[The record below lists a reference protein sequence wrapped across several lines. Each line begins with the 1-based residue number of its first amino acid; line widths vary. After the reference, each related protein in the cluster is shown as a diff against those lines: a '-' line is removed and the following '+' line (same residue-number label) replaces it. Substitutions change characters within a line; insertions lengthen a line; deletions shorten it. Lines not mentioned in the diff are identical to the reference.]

1 MNTRWQR
8 EDQPLLALASAVVA
22 PTSLIGGWTVAASL
36 QPGRFDARHETI
48 SALAALDTPH
58 RWVMTAALVVTGI
71 AHIVT
76 AAALPQAR
84 RPGRIALAAAGLA
97 TLAVVVFPLPSHDTA
112 SAAHTTAATVAF
124 TLLGVWPALAAS
136 RSASPVQRPRVAW
149 PASGVLVAL
158 ALWVGWALTQLSP
171 SLGLIERLAA
181 GGQSL
186 WPLVAATSAWW
197 AAGRPLGSSL
207 FRHATAWVVLFA
219 ACCLGGTAATI
230 ALPTTAETRHYEASL
245 TLSLN
250 PVESSHLRA
259 STVFGDIVVQFSG
272 LAPGIDAH
280 PQVKASIAEVLS
292 RRGASIHALEPGPLE
307 LGAAIRD
314 ASIGLGFRFA
324 LGGVVT
330 AAVAAGLYAGWHR
343 RRPSSRLFAVAALA
357 WLSACAVTGVA
368 IWQTYQPG
376 RQTTFRTTGVLGT
389 IQRNASILS
398 DVEERS
404 AQAAPYLRNLLALSS
419 ALQDKYAPT
428 PIDTPTAARILL
440 VSDIHAGNQYPLMR
454 TIVREEHI
462 DAVIDAGDLV
472 NLGPPTEAEAAGI
485 FEGIR
490 SLGVPYL
497 FVKGNHDANTD
508 TDTALLDRM
517 AKVPNVVLL
526 QPDQA
531 TYQTIVLNG
540 IRINGFNDPRW
551 FGDDNRDSAGK
562 QKPATDAYLRTFA
575 HREVPDIV
583 VSHEPAAVRPIS
595 RAAIVVNGHIHSTD
609 LEGHR
614 IQVGTFT
621 GGGPLSHFIE
631 GQGEEL
637 TGQPSAFDILTFG
650 QDCRLT
656 SLARYQFRNVIEGRP
671 AYDDVSLVNGSR
683 IATPPAPGTPAR
695 TCGPDQGIERITVP
709 LVALPQAQ

>member
-1 MNTRWQR
+1 VSTRWHT
-8 EDQPLLALASAVVA
+8 EDQPLLALASAAVA
-22 PTSLIGGWTVAASL
+22 PTSLIGGWSIAASM
-36 QPGRFDARHETI
+36 QPGRFDARRETI

-58 RWVMTAALVVTGI
+58 RWVMTAALVVTGL
-71 AHIVT
+71 AHVVT
-76 AAALPQAR
+76 ATALPEAR
-84 RPGRIALAAAGLA
+84 RAGRIALAAAGLA
-97 TLAVVVFPLPSHDTA
+97 TLAVAAFPLPSHDTT
-112 SAAHTTAATVAF
+112 SVAHTTAAVLAF
-124 TLLGVWPALAAS
+124 ALLGVWPALAAS
-136 RSASPVQRPRVAW
+136 QTASPAQRPRVAW
-149 PASGVLVAL
+149 PASAVLVVL
-158 ALWVGWALTQLSP
+158 ALWVGWLLTQLSAN
-171 SLGLIERLAA
+171 LGLVERLAA
-181 GGQSL
+181 GAQSL

-197 AAGRPLGSSL
+197 AAGRPLGSAL
-207 FRHATAWVVLFA
+207 FRHGVAWVVLFA

-230 ALPTTAETRHYEASL
+230 ALPATAETRHYQADL
-245 TLSLN
+245 ALSLN
-250 PVESSHLRA
+250 PVQSSHLRA

-280 PQVKASIAEVLS
+280 PQVKASITDVLS
-292 RRGASIHALEPGPLE
+292 RRGASIQALEPGPLE

-314 ASIGLGFRFA
+314 ASIGLGLRFA
-324 LGGVVT
+324 LGGLIT
-330 AAVAAGLYAGWHR
+330 AAIAAGLYAGWHR
-343 RRPSSRLFAVAALA
+343 RRPTSRLFAVAALA

-376 RQTTFRTTGVLGT
+376 RQTAFRTTGVLGT
-389 IQRNASILS
+389 IQRSASILS

-428 PIDTPTAARILL
+428 PINTPTAARILL

-454 TIVREEHI
+454 TIVREEQI

-472 NLGPPTEAEAAGI
+472 NLGTPAEADAAGI
-485 FEGIR
+485 FAGIR

-497 FVKGNHDANTD
+497 FVKGNHDANTA
-508 TDTALLDRM
+508 TDTALVDRL
-517 AKVPNVVLL
+517 AKVPNVILL

-531 TYQTIVLNG
+531 TYQTVLLNG
-540 IRINGFNDPRW
+540 IRIDGFNDPRW
-551 FGDDNRDSAGK
+551 FGDDNRDTAGK
-562 QKPATDAYLRTFA
+562 QKPATVAFMQTFA
-575 HREVPDIV
+575 DRDVPDIV
-583 VSHEPAAVRPIS
+583 VSHEPAAVQPIT
-595 RAAIVVNGHIHSTD
+595 RAAIVVNGHIHSSD

-637 TGQPSAFDILTFG
+637 TGQPSAFDIVTFG

-683 IATPPAPGTPAR
+683 ISSPPAAGAAPR
-695 TCGPDQGIERITVP
+695 TCSPDLGLERAVVPIEP
-709 LVALPQAQ
+709 AP